1 MNYTPAPDLLQDRV
15 ILVTGAG
22 SGLGRVAAL
31 SFAAHGATVLLL
43 GRTQRKLDAVYDEIV
58 AAGGPEPIIFKIDFT
73 KASDTDFDAMAEA
86 IYQQLGRLDGILH
99 SAVRFEGL
107 LPMHSHTQ
115 TQWLNILRVNLIAP
129 ASLTRA
135 CMPLLDRAP
144 DASVIFTSETHGD
157 RPTAYW
163 GAFGVSKAA
172 LESMMQ
178 TWADELSVRP
188 NVRMNAV
195 IPGPVR
201 TPMRRQSHPGEDPAS
216 LREPA
221 SLMPSYLYLMGPDS
235 RDECGKVFEPINLS

>member
-22 SGLGRVAAL
+22 QGLGRTAAL
-31 SFAAHGATVLLL
+31 AYATHGATVILL

-58 AAGGPEPIIFKIDFT
+58 AAGGPEPMIFQNNLA
-73 KASDTDFDAMAEA
+73 KATDADFDAMADA

-99 SAVRFEGL
+99 NAARFEGL
-107 LPMHSHTQ
+107 LPLVSHKQ
-115 TQWLNILRVNLIAP
+115 AQWVDMLRVNLIAP

-135 CMPLLDRAP
+135 CIPLLERAP
-144 DASVIFTSETHGD
+144 DASVIFTSETHAAQ
-157 RPTAYW
+157 PTAYW

-172 LESMMQ
+172 VESLMK

-188 NVRMNAV
+188 TIRMNAI

-201 TPMRRQSHPGEDPAS
+201 TPQRRQSHPGEVPAS
-216 LREPA
+216 LRAPED
-221 SLMPSYLYLMGPDS
+221 LMPTYLYVMGPDS
-235 RDECGKVFEPINLS
+235 RDDCGKTFKA

>member
-22 SGLGRVAAL
+22 DGLGRAAAL

-43 GRTQRKLDAVYDEIV
+43 GRMQRKLDATYDTIV
-58 AAGGPEPIIFKIDFT
+58 AAGGPEPMIFKTDLV
-73 KASDTDFDAMAEA
+73 KATDADFDAMAEA

-107 LPMHSHTQ
+107 LPMHAHTQ
-115 TQWLNILRVNLIAP
+115 TQWLNLTKVNVIAP

-135 CMPLLDRAP
+135 CLPLLDRAP
-144 DASVIFTSETHGD
+144 DASVIFTSETHAG

-172 LESMMQ
+172 VEAMMR

-188 NVRMNAV
+188 NVRMNALV
-195 IPGPVR
+195 PGPVR
-201 TPMRRQSHPGEDPAS
+201 SPARRQSHPGEDPAS
-216 LREPA
+216 LRAPEA
-221 SLMPSYLYLMGPDS
+221 LMPTYLYLMGPDS
-235 RDECGKVFEPINLS
+235 REECGKVFEA

>member
-86 IYQQLGRLDGILH
+86 IYQQVGRLDGILH

>member
-22 SGLGRVAAL
+22 SGLGRAAAL
-31 SFAAHGATVLLL
+31 SFATHGATVLLL

-99 SAVRFEGL
+99 SAARFEGL

-135 CMPLLDRAP
+135 CLPLLDRAP

-188 NVRMNAV
+188 NLRMNAV

-201 TPMRRQSHPGEDPAS
+201 SPMRRQSHPGEDPAS

-235 RDECGKVFEPINLS
+235 RDECGKVFEPKNLS